1 MADSGDTPVDPIMS
15 TIDSTSAVCGGGGA
29 TSGEPGGDPSTDI
42 PADVDPIQGASDS
55 ASISGETA
63 LPTPVSAPTRLGG
76 APMGEVSTPAVVRET
91 TGVGIGAAGGS
102 GDIGDHLGTARHTDS
117 AVPGVVGAAVADR
130 GTVRHAE
137 SVVGGDQSTV
147 AADRGPEAMEIDPLG
162 TGVFPSDIAMSF
174 SGIDVVVERA
184 HTQESGSQAEGIP
197 RDVLVEDV
205 AGGSSTE
212 SEEVPLV
219 RRIAPGPAIAIGTA
233 RVPEESAEIETEPSE
248 PPLFTP
254 AVGSSRGS
262 GLTLADTLEGARDED
277 IAATLQE
284 FPRFENVLVQE
295 GMASIVR
302 DAEQEERQREAE
314 VAAGEE
320 RLTIV
325 REVELSLDHRA
336 PFTPATYVPRVHF
349 FVPQG
354 CDTYTPLLPT
364 YLDTS
369 VIRDRS
375 THIAYRNPLTQRSLG
390 GYGGSAHS
398 LEYYRALPS
407 RVRALVDASGF
418 TTFIRL
424 LTVTRTDRKLI
435 RALVERWWDT
445 TNTFHFR
452 FGEMTITPL
461 DFAAITGLRVGGEPI
476 PFDSELYLDH
486 ATIEH
491 YLGRRLGGI
500 DPGVRYTVLVGFWDH
515 EPGSEEEA
523 RQMARAY
530 LLYLFGA
537 SLFPNRQG
545 MVHLGWL
552 PALEDLETAGRF
564 DWGGAGLCT
573 VYCFLGCVCRG
584 VGTSLGGYWRVLEVW
599 AYEVLGVFAPANSHS
614 NEDVLPRAE
623 KWGSEYTGGG
633 DHKGDLRT
641 FRLFLDTTTG
651 DRVRW
656 NVWHRMRRDYLV
668 RSREL
673 TRSRVL
679 LECPYGW
686 RWYLGDRVSRQS
698 LGIDHFRVP
707 SPLPPLV
714 QRTEEYTRAEIE
726 RYTVPTEV
734 VFGLSIDYE
743 GYLSTHLA
751 YDLDMENRLRA
762 GVALPELRREI
773 EVVTADGALGVV
785 TVPHI
790 TPTVTLA
797 TTEIPVEWAAASYQ
811 LAQDL
816 QAMVRQF
823 VMGMAPEV
831 RPRAEPG
838 VVLGRGR
845 RATRGRAPARG
856 VGEASRGRETGR
868 GTRRRREST
877 SSERGASRGA
887 TPSAGAAEGA
897 SGSRRSTPR
906 VTSVTPPSGRVLRSS
921 ERRRESVQQREEPA
935 ESSSTDDDPATPE
948 EYRPRGSVPPKRPRT

>member
-1 MADSGDTPVDPIMS
+1 MS
-15 TIDSTSAVCGGGGA
+15 
-29 TSGEPGGDPSTDI
+29 
-42 PADVDPIQGASDS
+42 
-55 ASISGETA
+55 
-63 LPTPVSAPTRLGG
+63 L
-76 APMGEVSTPAVVRET
+76 
-91 TGVGIGAAGGS
+91 
-102 GDIGDHLGTARHTDS
+102 
-117 AVPGVVGAAVADR
+117 
-130 GTVRHAE
+130 
-137 SVVGGDQSTV
+137 
-147 AADRGPEAMEIDPLG
+147 
-162 TGVFPSDIAMSF
+162 
-174 SGIDVVVERA
+174 SGIDVVVGRA
-184 HTQESGSQAEGIP
+184 RVQESGSQAEGIP
-197 RDVLVEDV
+197 RDVSEATFATGTPVAQGGSGDRDVVVEDV
-205 AGGSSTE
+205 TGGSSTE

-233 RVPEESAEIETEPSE
+233 RVPEKSAERETEPSE

-254 AVGSSRGS
+254 AVGSSHGS

-302 DAEQEERQREAE
+302 DAEQEEREREAD
-314 VAAGEE
+314 VAAGEG
-320 RLTIV
+320 RVTIV

-364 YLDTS
+364 YPDTS
-369 VIRDRS
+369 VVRDRS

-390 GYGGSAHS
+390 GYGGSARS

-418 TTFIRL
+418 TVFIRL

-461 DFAAITGLRVGGEPI
+461 NFAAITGLRVGGEPI
-476 PFDSELYLDH
+476 PFDSELYLDPV
-486 ATIEH
+486 AVEH

-500 DPGVRYTVLVGFWDH
+500 EPGVRYTVLVGFWDH

-545 MVHLGWL
+545 VVHLGWL

-614 NEDVLPRAE
+614 NKDVLPCAE
-623 KWGSEYTGGG
+623 KWGSEYTGAG

-641 FRLFLDTTTG
+641 FRLFLDSTTG

-673 TRSRVL
+673 TQSRVL

-686 RWYLGDRVSRQS
+686 RWYLGDRVSQV
-698 LGIDHFRVP
+698 IF
-707 SPLPPLV
+707 SP
-714 QRTEEYTRAEIE
+714 
-726 RYTVPTEV
+726 
-734 VFGLSIDYE
+734 SIDYE
-743 GYLSTHLA
+743 GYLSSHLA

-762 GVALPELRREI
+762 GPALPELRREI
-773 EVVTADGALGVV
+773 EVVTVDGALGVV

-823 VMGMAPEV
+823 VMGMAPE
-831 RPRAEPG
+831 
-838 VVLGRGR
+838 
-845 RATRGRAPARG
+845 
-856 VGEASRGRETGR
+856 
-868 GTRRRREST
+868 
-877 SSERGASRGA
+877 
-887 TPSAGAAEGA
+887 GA
-897 SGSRRSTPR
+897 SGSGSARRSTPR

-935 ESSSTDDDPATPE
+935 ESSSTDDDHATPE

>member
-1 MADSGDTPVDPIMS
+1 MADSGDTPVDLNIPAAGLS
-15 TIDSTSAVCGGGGA
+15 SSVHGGGSA
-29 TSGEPGGDPSTDI
+29 TSGEPSSDPSMGA
-42 PADVDPIQGASDS
+42 PADVGPNIADPVLEPYRVAPVGAEIPPPMPKV
-55 ASISGETA
+55 AH
-63 LPTPVSAPTRLGG
+63 TRLSETHT
-76 APMGEVSTPAVVRET
+76 GEVLTPMEVREAMGTGDAAVV
-91 TGVGIGAAGGS
+91 GSSDVG
-102 GDIGDHLGTARHTDS
+102 DRLGTARHIES
-117 AVPGVVGAAVADR
+117 AVGDATGAVTVGSSAAWHD
-130 GTVRHAE
+130 E
-137 SVVGGDQSTV
+137 SAAGGDQS
-147 AADRGPEAMEIDPLG
+147 AGASHKGPEAMENDPTG
-162 TGVFPSDIAMSF
+162 TGASPSDIAMSL
-174 SGIDVVVERA
+174 SGIDVVVE
-184 HTQESGSQAEGIP
+184 
-197 RDVLVEDV
+197 DVT
-205 AGGSSTE
+205 GGSSTE

-233 RVPEESAEIETEPSE
+233 RVPEESAERETEVSE

-302 DAEQEERQREAE
+302 DVEQEERQREAE
-314 VAAGEE
+314 VTAGEG

-325 REVELSLDHRA
+325 REVELALDHRA

-354 CDTYTPLLPT
+354 CDTYTPLLPV
-364 YLDTS
+364 YLDTN

-375 THIAYRNPLTQRSLG
+375 THIAYKNPLTQRSMG
-390 GYGGSAHS
+390 GYGGSASS
-398 LEYYRALPS
+398 LAYYRALPS
-407 RVRALVDASGF
+407 RVRALVDAFG
-418 TTFIRL
+418 
-424 LTVTRTDRKLI
+424 
-435 RALVERWWDT
+435 
-445 TNTFHFR
+445 

-476 PFDSELYLDH
+476 PFDSELYLDT
-486 ATIEH
+486 AAVEH
-491 YLGRRLGGI
+491 YLGRRPGGI
-500 DPGVRYTVLVGFWDH
+500 EPGVRYTVLVSFWDH

-545 MVHLGWL
+545 VVHLGWL
-552 PALEDLETAGRF
+552 PALESLETAGRF
-564 DWGGAGLCT
+564 NWGGAGLCT
-573 VYCFLGCVCRG
+573 VYCFLGCMCRG

-623 KWGSEYTGGG
+623 KWGSEYIGAG

-641 FRLFLDTTTG
+641 FRLFLDSTTG

-656 NVWHRMRRDYLV
+656 NVWHRMHKDYLV

-673 TRSRVL
+673 TQSRVL

-734 VFGLSIDYE
+734 IFSPSIDYE

-751 YDLDMENRLRA
+751 YGLDMENRLRA
-762 GVALPELRREI
+762 GPALPELRREI
-773 EVVTADGALGVV
+773 EVVTVDGALGVV

-797 TTEIPVEWAAASYQ
+797 TTEIPVEWAVASYQ

-816 QAMVRQF
+816 QAMVCQF

-838 VVLGRGR
+838 VVLGRGQ

-856 VGEASRGRETGR
+856 AGEASRGRETSR
-868 GTRRRREST
+868 GTRRRRESA

-887 TPSAGAAEGA
+887 TPSVGAAEGA
-897 SGSRRSTPR
+897 SGSGSARRSTPR
-906 VTSVTPPSGRVLRSS
+906 VTSVTPPSGRVLHSF
-921 ERRRESVQQREEPA
+921 ERRGESVHQREEPA
-935 ESSSTDDDPATPE
+935 ESSSTDDDHATPE

>member
-1 MADSGDTPVDPIMS
+1 MS
-15 TIDSTSAVCGGGGA
+15 
-29 TSGEPGGDPSTDI
+29 
-42 PADVDPIQGASDS
+42 
-55 ASISGETA
+55 
-63 LPTPVSAPTRLGG
+63 L
-76 APMGEVSTPAVVRET
+76 
-91 TGVGIGAAGGS
+91 
-102 GDIGDHLGTARHTDS
+102 
-117 AVPGVVGAAVADR
+117 
-130 GTVRHAE
+130 
-137 SVVGGDQSTV
+137 
-147 AADRGPEAMEIDPLG
+147 
-162 TGVFPSDIAMSF
+162 
-174 SGIDVVVERA
+174 SGIDVVVGRA
-184 HTQESGSQAEGIP
+184 RVQVSGSQAEGIP
-197 RDVLVEDV
+197 RDTSEATFATGTPVTQGGSGDRDVVVEDV

-219 RRIAPGPAIAIGTA
+219 RRIAPGLAIAIGTA
-233 RVPEESAEIETEPSE
+233 RVPEESAERETEVSE

-295 GMASIVR
+295 GMASIDR
-302 DAEQEERQREAE
+302 DVEQEERQREAE
-314 VAAGEE
+314 VAAGEG

-325 REVELSLDHRA
+325 REVELALDHRA

-349 FVPQG
+349 FIPQG
-354 CDTYTPLLPT
+354 CDTYTPLLPV
-364 YLDTS
+364 YLDTN

-375 THIAYRNPLTQRSLG
+375 THIAYKNPLTQRSMG
-390 GYGGSAHS
+390 GYGGSANS
-398 LEYYRALPS
+398 LAYYRALPL

-418 TTFIRL
+418 TIFIRL

-435 RALVERWWDT
+435 RALVERRWDT

-461 DFAAITGLRVGGEPI
+461 DFAAIIGLRVGGEPI
-476 PFDSELYLDH
+476 PFDSELYLDT
-486 ATIEH
+486 AAVEH
-491 YLGRRLGGI
+491 YLGRRPGGI
-500 DPGVRYTVLVGFWDH
+500 EPGVRYTVLVGFWDH
-515 EPGSEEEA
+515 EPESEEEA

-545 MVHLGWL
+545 VVHLGWL
-552 PALEDLETAGRF
+552 PALESLETAGRF

-623 KWGSEYTGGG
+623 KWGSEYTGAG

-641 FRLFLDTTTG
+641 FRLFLDSTTG
-651 DRVRW
+651 DREQGA
-656 NVWHRMRRDYLV
+656 DTE
-668 RSREL
+668 S
-673 TRSRVL
+673 SAA
-679 LECPYGW
+679 G
-686 RWYLGDRVSRQS
+686 
-698 LGIDHFRVP
+698 VP
-707 SPLPPLV
+707 LRLAM
-714 QRTEEYTRAEIE
+714 RTEEYTRAEIE

-734 VFGLSIDYE
+734 IFSPSIDYE

-762 GVALPELRREI
+762 GPALPELRREI
-773 EVVTADGALGVV
+773 EVVTVDGALGVV

-831 RPRAEPG
+831 HPRAEPG
-838 VVLGRGR
+838 VVLSRGQ

-856 VGEASRGRETGR
+856 AGEASRGRETSR
-868 GTRRRREST
+868 GTRRRRESV

-887 TPSAGAAEGA
+887 TTSVGAAEGA
-897 SGSRRSTPR
+897 SGSGSARRSTPR
-906 VTSVTPPSGRVLRSS
+906 VTSVTPPSGRVLHSS

-935 ESSSTDDDPATPE
+935 ESSSTDDDHATPE